1 MEKSVKE
8 SSDEK
13 GPKLWE
19 DENKWALSQKKK
31 AQRSEARH
39 LLALNHITSHHTGD
53 EISAELCVSF
63 SKRKEVFSFS
73 SVISIFLYSF
83 SGIKTDFCEIFFPQQ
98 VMFQSDFSWYSK
110 RVQKCILLPLT
121 IRSLK

>member
-19 DENKWALSQKKK
+19 DENKWPLSQKKK

-39 LLALNHITSHHTGD
+39 LLASNHITSHHTGD
-53 EISAELCVSF
+53 EISVELCVSF
-63 SKRKEVFSFS
+63 SKRKEAFPFSFD
-73 SVISIFLYSF
+73 IFIFPYSF
-83 SGIKTDFCEIFFPQQ
+83 SGIKTDFWKMFFPQ
-98 VMFQSDFSWYSK
+98 
-110 RVQKCILLPLT
+110 
-121 IRSLK
+121 